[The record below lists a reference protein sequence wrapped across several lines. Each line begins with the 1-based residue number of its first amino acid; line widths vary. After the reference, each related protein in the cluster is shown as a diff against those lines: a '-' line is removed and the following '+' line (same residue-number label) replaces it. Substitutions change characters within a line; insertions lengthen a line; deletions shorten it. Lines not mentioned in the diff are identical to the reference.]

1 MPDNVSDENL
11 SKLNG
16 VMAVHVPATA
26 PALALE
32 VATMNV
38 GIAAHNYDQAQIV
51 ENRCRHAL
59 ADALRI
65 VAEKSHQ
72 LQAAQKAHDLAIQ
85 QVRRHSI
92 DPVITRV
99 AG

>member
-1 MPDNVSDENL
+1 MPDNVNDANL
-11 SKLNG
+11 SKLHG
-16 VMAVHVPATA
+16 VTAVHVPATA
-26 PALALE
+26 PALALQE
-32 VATMNV
+32 ATRNV
-38 GIAAHNYDQAQIV
+38 GIAASEYDAAQIV

-65 VAEKSHQ
+65 VAEKSHK